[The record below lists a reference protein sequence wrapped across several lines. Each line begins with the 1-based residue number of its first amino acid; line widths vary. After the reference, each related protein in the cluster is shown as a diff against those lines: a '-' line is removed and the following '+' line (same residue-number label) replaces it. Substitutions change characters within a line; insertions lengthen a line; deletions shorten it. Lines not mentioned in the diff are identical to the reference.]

1 MRLNTG
7 VEVLVT
13 VILTLLWV
21 VELTFLHATC
31 FCGLTYKQYLLLKEH
46 LKIKKKNH
54 YNRTSF
60 IVSFAVCTMLLY

>member
-46 LKIKKKNH
+46 LKI
-54 YNRTSF
+54 
-60 IVSFAVCTMLLY
+60 